1 MCRPAWFQAAKG
13 SSPVRSA
20 VQFFPV
26 ALCVAPFA
34 MVAGG
39 SISGTGKYLPQNI
52 IAWCFMVSGTLLGWA
67 HREAG
72 R

>member
-1 MCRPAWFQAAKG
+1 M
-13 SSPVRSA
+13 RSA

-39 SISGTGKYLPQNI
+39 SISATGKYYYQNV
-52 IAWCFMVSGTLLGWA
+52 IAWCFMVRCVLVLADSLI
-67 HREAG
+67 RSVD
-72 R
+72 